1 MKIKPEEL
9 KEFVENN
16 PKLVTRKESKTYP
29 GLFVLKYARSVFYDH
44 KWSEHELIKECRG
57 LVVDAEY
64 NVVIRP
70 FTKIHNYLE
79 EGAGKK
85 WDNNSLLL
93 ITKKI
98 NGFMAAATNVDGKL
112 IVSTTGSLDSDF
124 VGYAKTYLDK
134 LDVNTLMQ
142 GFTYMF
148 EIVHPDDPHI
158 IPEVAGAHFLA
169 AVSHLDGRAFYKFD
183 FMTCIIE
190 EALSDF
196 KSAGIILDDDE
207 NLSPIAKFSD
217 IKEMVRT
224 CKHEGFVIVNFV
236 TNETLKMKSPY
247 YLASKAIAR
256 KADIFKLNKEFID
269 EEYHDLVDHLKKME
283 SWVDMEEQDR
293 LEFIRNYFNSIV

>member
-44 KWSEHELIKECRG
+44 KWGQHELIKECRG
-57 LVVDAEY
+57 LIVDADY

-70 FTKIHNYLE
+70 FTKIYNYLE
-79 EGAGKK
+79 EGAGKT
-85 WDNNSLLL
+85 WGDNSLLL

-98 NGFMAAATNVDGKL
+98 NGFMAAATNVNGKL

-134 LDVNTLMQ
+134 LDVNTLAL

-158 IPEVAGAHFLA
+158 IPEEIGAHFLA
-169 AVSHLDGRAFYKFD
+169 VVSHDDGETSYKFD
-183 FMTCIIE
+183 FMVKVIDD
-190 EALSDF
+190 ALIDF
-196 KSAGIILDDDE
+196 ESTGIILGDDE
-207 NLSPIAKFSD
+207 HLSSITKFSEL
-217 IKEMVRT
+217 KEMGRQ
-224 CKHEGFVIVNFV
+224 CKHEGFVAVNV
-236 TNETLKMKSPY
+236 ATGETLKMKSPY
-247 YLASKAIAR
+247 YLASKALAR

-283 SWVDMEEQDR
+283 SWVEMEEQDR